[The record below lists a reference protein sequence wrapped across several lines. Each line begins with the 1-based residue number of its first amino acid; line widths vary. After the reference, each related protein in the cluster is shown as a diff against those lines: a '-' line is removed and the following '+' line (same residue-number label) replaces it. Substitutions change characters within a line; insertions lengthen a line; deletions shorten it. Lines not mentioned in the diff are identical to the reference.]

1 MLILDRIETSI
12 ADKSML
18 IDLQRNLNMS
28 CVYMYDD
35 NLQQIRR
42 QVSGWSDS
50 GQNIL
55 PGSVSSSFLY
65 LAQ

>member
-18 IDLQRNLNMS
+18 IDLTEESEHVL
-28 CVYMYDD
+28 CLYDD
-35 NLQQIRR
+35 NQQQIRR

>member
-12 ADKSML
+12 ADKSVL
-18 IDLQRNLNMS
+18 SDLQRNLNMS
-28 CVYMYDD
+28 CVYMMT
-35 NLQQIRR
+35 IS
-42 QVSGWSDS
+42 SGVADKCPAESDT

>member
-18 IDLQRNLNMS
+18 ICRFTEESEHVLCL
-28 CVYMYDD
+28 YDD

>member
-12 ADKSML
+12 ADKSVL
-18 IDLQRNLNMS
+18 SDLQRNLNMS
-28 CVYMYDD
+28 CVYMTTISSRVADKCPAE
-35 NLQQIRR
+35 
-42 QVSGWSDS
+42 SDT